1 MKYLFSIAFFFSIF
15 SVFADDITIYV
26 SPNGK
31 GIGSFQSPATLEQA
45 VAMIPDLKKNHSKGT
60 ITIIL
65 KEGEYELTSP
75 IIISNENGGTKDLK
89 IIFKADVNAHPI
101 ISGGRKVV
109 LKGEG
114 VLYENIA
121 SLLKEYKTQPYD
133 IYINGKRG
141 VRART
146 PNGDFFRIRNPQEV
160 KDSVRLG
167 KNNATQSYEMPLDLY
182 QNLKTLSDSQ
192 LKKVR
197 FNIYHKWDN
206 TMRSIDSLDKNK
218 PVFYSTGVAWEP
230 WNKIDEKSTF
240 YLENYAKALDAPN
253 EWFFDGTSLQYIPE
267 QLKVKQQE
275 IVIPVLEQ
283 LLIIK
288 GDNNESVSNLS
299 FQGIAFYYT
308 NLKPFA
314 EFVPTQAAS
323 SIDAAIM
330 LDNARAITFED
341 CTISHTAQY
350 GIWLRKN
357 VKDCS
362 ISHCYIEDLGAGGVR
377 IGETN
382 LSDNKDEYSS
392 NNKIENN
399 IIHSGGYNFPC
410 AVGVFIAHSG
420 NNIISHNDIGDFR
433 YSGVSVGW
441 IWGYAYSPA
450 VNNKI
455 RFNHIHHIGWGVLSD
470 MAAIYTLGVSD
481 GTEINNNVIHD
492 VYSYDYGG
500 WGLYTDEG
508 SSNIRI
514 ENNIVYNTKT
524 GGFHQHYGE
533 NNVINN
539 NIIAFNDKYQA
550 QFTRVEKH
558 HSLDF
563 KHNILISDKGVML
576 QGPWKKGNIDID
588 YNCYWNLNDEKFVF
602 MDKIS
607 TLKKWKRKSG
617 KDRHSI
623 SEEPGFVNAKEH
635 DFKFKDLSVVT
646 KIGFKPFNIDEAGVF
661 GEESWKKKAELSD
674 EIITAFKV
682 SVAKNR
688 LP

>member
-1 MKYLFSIAFFFSIF
+1 MKSVFSVAFFFFSLF
-15 SVFADDITIYV
+15 SVFANDITIYV

-31 GIGSFQSPATLEQA
+31 GTGSFQNPAALEQA
-45 VAMIPDLKKNHSKGT
+45 AAMLSGFKSSNPKGT

-65 KEGEYELTSP
+65 KEGEYELNSP

-101 ISGGRKVV
+101 ISGGRKAV
-109 LKGEG
+109 LKGET
-114 VLYENIA
+114 VLYGNIA
-121 SLLKEYKTQPYD
+121 SLLKEYKIQPYD

-146 PNGDFFRIRNPQEV
+146 PNGDFFRIRNAQEI
-160 KDSVRLG
+160 KDAVRLG
-167 KNNATQSYEMPLDLY
+167 ENNSTQSYEIPLDLY
-182 QNLKTLSDSQ
+182 QNLRTLSDFQ
-192 LKKVR
+192 LRKVR

-206 TMRSIDSLDKNK
+206 TIRTIDSLDKSN
-218 PVFYSTGVAWEP
+218 PVFYSTGTAWQP
-230 WNKIDEKSTF
+230 WNKIDKKSIF
-240 YLENYAKALDAPN
+240 YMENYEKALDAPN
-253 EWFFDGTSLQYIPE
+253 EWFLDGTSLHYMPE
-267 QLKVKQQE
+267 QLKTKQQE

-299 FQGIAFYYT
+299 FQGIAFSYT
-308 NLKPFA
+308 NIKPFA
-314 EFVPTQAAS
+314 EFVPAQAAAS
-323 SIDAAIM
+323 VDAAIM
-330 LDNARAITFED
+330 LDNARAITFEN

-362 ISHCYIEDLGAGGVR
+362 ISHCYIGDLGAGGVR
-377 IGETN
+377 IGETS
-382 LSDNKDEYSS
+382 LSDNRDEYSS
-392 NNKIENN
+392 NNKIENS

-410 AVGVFIAHSG
+410 ASGVFIAQSG

-433 YSGVSVGW
+433 YSGISAGW
-441 IWGYAYSPA
+441 VWGYGYSPA

-455 RFNHIHHIGWGVLSD
+455 RFNRIHHIGWGVLSD
-470 MAAIYTLGVSD
+470 MAGIYTLGVSD
-481 GTEINNNVIHD
+481 GTEVSNNVIHD

-514 ENNIVYNTKT
+514 ENNLVYNTKT
-524 GGFHQHYGE
+524 GGFHQHYGK

-550 QFTRVEKH
+550 QFTRLEKH
-558 HSLDF
+558 HSFDF
-563 KHNILISDKGVML
+563 THNILISDKGVML
-576 QGPWKKGNIDID
+576 EGPWDKGDINID
-588 YNCYWNLNDEKFVF
+588 YNCYWNLNNGRPF
-602 MDKIS
+602 MKSIS

-617 KDRHSI
+617 KDKHSV
-623 SEEPGFVNAKEH
+623 SEDPDFVNAKAH

-646 KIGFKPFNIDEAGVF
+646 KIGFKPFAIDEAGVF
-661 GEESWKKKAELSD
+661 GEEYWKEKAELPD
-674 EIITAFKV
+674 EIITAFKA
-682 SVAKNR
+682 SVAKNM